1 MVNWEIKGT
10 KSTETGYEN
19 AHSPLPRHRTH
30 YSSSSQPRTS
40 IWYVLMAHGAH
51 FSFHLDLVN
60 HNVLSKDDFLFGNPT
75 PQTMK
80 FTWNPRSLQAKGV
93 QLLTFLIRAEE
104 APTAFPTLT
113 YVKTGRLLLTAL
125 KPFTRYYVNVTALS
139 NVQTFVNLGHFD
151 TRPNGIWWYD
161 IVLTR
166 KIHLAPTWWQSIS
179 TISESEIEVTWVIAD
194 DRKGI
199 LLPYMVKCEDEHGR
213 TIGPFEAPIEVR
225 SIRISHLEP
234 STTYNCTMTASI
246 KPADGQD
253 PEECRSIVNL
263 PPTRTL
269 ERCASRVHLI
279 LVF

>member
-1 MVNWEIKGT
+1 
-10 KSTETGYEN
+10 
-19 AHSPLPRHRTH
+19 
-30 YSSSSQPRTS
+30 
-40 IWYVLMAHGAH
+40 MAHGAH

-151 TRPNGIWWYD
+151 TRPNGIW
-161 IVLTR
+161 
-166 KIHLAPTWWQSIS
+166 
-179 TISESEIEVTWVIAD
+179 
-194 DRKGI
+194 
-199 LLPYMVKCEDEHGR
+199 
-213 TIGPFEAPIEVR
+213 
-225 SIRISHLEP
+225 
-234 STTYNCTMTASI
+234 
-246 KPADGQD
+246 
-253 PEECRSIVNL
+253 
-263 PPTRTL
+263 
-269 ERCASRVHLI
+269 
-279 LVF
+279 